1 MWLTYS
7 EAIATEYRQC
17 LDEGL
22 EVQRFENEV
31 KSISEAFF
39 SGHVMEQEAKTLWEK
54 LHEVSVRPD
63 FPYVEPFNLEAIK
76 AERCLKKHRNC
87 AHMPLRDDL
96 YRSIY
101 GAWLG
106 RCAGCLFGQPVEGW
120 MQDRIISMMKD
131 TGNYPPHRY
140 FSSDVSSWIRKKYDI
155 KDEGHVYG
163 SNTINWINNV
173 EYGPEDDDTNYTIL
187 NLKTVEEHGKGFT
200 SENMAESWLMNLQ
213 FLHACTAER
222 IAYRNFTNLVLPP
235 YSASCENAYREWIGA
250 QIRADLFGYICPGD
264 PEAAAALAWKDAT
277 ISHTQNG
284 VYGEMFI
291 AAMLARAVVSN
302 DIHDVIEAGL
312 GEIPKHSRLFE
323 AIETVLSWY
332 KEDTLSSED
341 CLGRIHTRFDE
352 RVSHD
357 WCHTISNA
365 MICVVGLLWGNADFE
380 KTIGICV
387 CAGFDTDCNAATTGS
402 IVGMMVGSDA
412 LPSSWIEPLHDTIK
426 SGIDGFGMMRISDLA
441 RRTVELT

>member
-1 MWLTYS
+1 MNTMWLTYS

-222 IAYRNFTNLVLPP
+222 IAYRNF
-235 YSASCENAYREWIGA
+235 YQSC
-250 QIRADLFGYICPGD
+250 
-264 PEAAAALAWKDAT
+264 
-277 ISHTQNG
+277 
-284 VYGEMFI
+284 
-291 AAMLARAVVSN
+291 
-302 DIHDVIEAGL
+302 
-312 GEIPKHSRLFE
+312 
-323 AIETVLSWY
+323 
-332 KEDTLSSED
+332 
-341 CLGRIHTRFDE
+341 
-352 RVSHD
+352 
-357 WCHTISNA
+357 
-365 MICVVGLLWGNADFE
+365 
-380 KTIGICV
+380 
-387 CAGFDTDCNAATTGS
+387 TTS
-402 IVGMMVGSDA
+402 ILCFV
-412 LPSSWIEPLHDTIK
+412 
-426 SGIDGFGMMRISDLA
+426 
-441 RRTVELT
+441 

>member
-1 MWLTYS
+1 
-7 EAIATEYRQC
+7 
-17 LDEGL
+17 
-22 EVQRFENEV
+22 
-31 KSISEAFF
+31 
-39 SGHVMEQEAKTLWEK
+39 
-54 LHEVSVRPD
+54 
-63 FPYVEPFNLEAIK
+63 
-76 AERCLKKHRNC
+76 
-87 AHMPLRDDL
+87 MP
-96 YRSIY
+96 I
-101 GAWLG
+101 G
-106 RCAGCLFGQPVEGW
+106 
-120 MQDRIISMMKD
+120 I
-131 TGNYPPHRY
+131 
-140 FSSDVSSWIRKKYDI
+140 
-155 KDEGHVYG
+155 
-163 SNTINWINNV
+163 
-173 EYGPEDDDTNYTIL
+173 
-187 NLKTVEEHGKGFT
+187 
-200 SENMAESWLMNLQ
+200 
-213 FLHACTAER
+213 
-222 IAYRNFTNLVLPP
+222 FTNLVLPP